1 MPRHGENIFKRKDG
15 RWEARYVK
23 EIALDGTKKYGSVYA
38 RTYKDVK
45 AKQQM
50 CISNPLA
57 CSSKTKLTVNEIM
70 LEWLYERKNHI
81 KISSYQKYS
90 AIFSNHISE
99 IIGELPIKF
108 LSPHIIAQF
117 TDNLLS
123 KGLSRETVN
132 LVLMVLGMALSYAKE
147 LYKVAIPEIHL
158 LKSAKPQMRVFSQ
171 EEQQILVRHLLMQS
185 DIFSFGI
192 LLAMFTGMRIGEICA
207 LDWQDITENTIH
219 ISKTMERLK
228 NSDGVTEVMILPP
241 KTESSDRI
249 IPIPSVLKHII
260 EQYRKPCGFVLMQ
273 KNGKFIEPRL
283 LQNKFAKCLTECGIE
298 KANFHTLRHTF
309 ATRCIESGVDI
320 KTLSEI
326 LGHSDVK
333 TTLNKYVHSSFD
345 LKQKSVDK
353 LSFSL

>member
-23 EIALDGTKKYGSVYA
+23 EVSLDGTKKYGSVYA

-45 AKQQM
+45 IKQQM
-50 CISNPLA
+50 CINNPLA

-90 AIFSNHISE
+90 AIFSNHISG

-108 LSPHIIAQF
+108 LSQHIIAQF

-132 LVLMVLGMALSYAKE
+132 LVLMVLGMAMSYAE
-147 LYKVAIPEIHL
+147 EQYKVAVPEIHL
-158 LKSAKPQMRVFSQ
+158 LKSPKPQMRVFSE
-171 EEQQILVRHLLMQS
+171 EEQQILVNHLLLQS

-192 LLAMFTGMRIGEICA
+192 LIGLFTGMRIGEICA
-207 LDWQDITENTIH
+207 IEWQDITENTIH
-219 ISKTMERLK
+219 ISKTMQRLK

-241 KTESSDRI
+241 KTASSDRI
-249 IPIPSVLKHII
+249 IPIPSALKSII
-260 EQYRKPCGFVLMQ
+260 EQHRKSCGFVLVQ
-273 KNGKFIEPRL
+273 GNGKFTEPRL

-298 KANFHTLRHTF
+298 KANFHALRHTF
-309 ATRCIESGVDI
+309 ATRCVEAGVDI
-320 KTLSEI
+320 KTLSEL

>member
-1 MPRHGENIFKRKDG
+1 MPRRGENIFKRKDG

-23 EIALDGTKKYGSVYA
+23 EVALDGTKKYGSVYA

-50 CISNPLA
+50 CINIPSA
-57 CSSKTKLTVNEIM
+57 CSNKQKLTVNEIM

-90 AIFSNHISE
+90 TIFSNHISSL
-99 IIGELPIKF
+99 IGEIPIKF
-108 LSPHIIAQF
+108 LSQHIIAQF
-117 TDNLLS
+117 TDNLFS
-123 KGLSRETVN
+123 KNLSRETVN
-132 LVLMVLGMALSYAKE
+132 LVLIVLGMALSYAKKQ
-147 LYKVAIPEIHL
+147 YNVAVPEIRL
-158 LKSAKPQMRVFSQ
+158 IKTTKSQMRVFSQ
-171 EEQQILVRHLLMQS
+171 KEQQILVRHLLLQS

-192 LLAMFTGMRIGEICA
+192 LIALFTGMRIGEICA
-207 LDWQDITENTIH
+207 LEWLDITENTIH
-219 ISKTMERLK
+219 ISKTMQRLK
-228 NSDGVTEVMILPP
+228 NSNGVTEVMILPP
-241 KTESSDRI
+241 KTDSSDRI
-249 IPIPSVLKHII
+249 IPIPSALKPVI
-260 EQYRKPCGFVLMQ
+260 EQHRKTCGFVLAQ
-273 KNGKFIEPRL
+273 GNGKITEPRL

-353 LSFSL
+353 LSFSV